1 LACHRRA
8 AWSESPWTWSLHPG
22 LQCQLEEQRS
32 NSSWKRNVPRHAFI
46 SLNSEAEEEE
56 LKVTGYKKVDAT
68 LEKMANFLDKCRD
81 GLDKKAKT
89 DICNFWFEMSLV

>member
-1 LACHRRA
+1 
-8 AWSESPWTWSLHPG
+8 
-22 LQCQLEEQRS
+22 
-32 NSSWKRNVPRHAFI
+32 
-46 SLNSEAEEEE
+46 LNSEAEEEE